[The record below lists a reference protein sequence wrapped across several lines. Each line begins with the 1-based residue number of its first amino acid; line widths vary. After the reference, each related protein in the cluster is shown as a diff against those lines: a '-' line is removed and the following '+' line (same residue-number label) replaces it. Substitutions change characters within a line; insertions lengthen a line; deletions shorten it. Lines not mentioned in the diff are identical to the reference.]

1 MMPILH
7 KTQQKN
13 SYAHV
18 ADQPQFPTKEH
29 AIILDSI
36 EGITIQEYTLAV
48 GRLLGSKNVRFVSR
62 ISHGHVCIYLN
73 RKVTADSVISDSPT
87 KINIGSHSLE
97 I

>member
-1 MMPILH
+1 MMPILQ

-48 GRLLGSKNVRFVSR
+48 GKLVG
-62 ISHGHVCIYLN
+62 
-73 RKVTADSVISDSPT
+73 
-87 KINIGSHSLE
+87 
-97 I
+97 